1 MPHYMFRA
9 NYSQQGI
16 QGVMKDGAASRVA
29 AVEAMAASVGG
40 RILSAYWAFG
50 DDDFFAI
57 AELPDNAA
65 AMAIAATVGA
75 SRNGQRD
82 DDSAADGGRGGRG
95 ARAQDGLPGAGQL
108 SSGAPDQRRLL
119 ISGAA

>member
-9 NYSQQGI
+9 NYTQQGI

-29 AVEAMAASVGG
+29 AVEAMAGSVGG
-40 RILSAYWAFG
+40 RIAAAHWAFG
-50 DDDFFAI
+50 DDDFLAI

-75 SRNGQRD
+75 S
-82 DDSAADGGRGGRG
+82 
-95 ARAQDGLPGAGQL
+95 
-108 SSGAPDQRRLL
+108 
-119 ISGAA
+119 GAASVTTTVLLTAAEVDEALARRAAYRAPGS